1 MRNVTNNSILVE
13 PEEFVLRVPIRKGEV
28 EYKKLTLKPPVLR
41 DILRTDG
48 HDPNSVGYARALLSA
63 LSGVPEAV
71 LDQLVPEDWADL
83 RLVLARTNMR
93 FMGLVNLLDKKEE
106 DENEDPTT
114 AGEPEGIAP
123 EAEHTPPPTS
133 GPTSAA

>member
-1 MRNVTNNSILVE
+1 MKSGIADNSVLVE
-13 PEEFVLRVPIRKGEV
+13 PEVFTLRVPLKKGEV
-28 EYKKLTLKPPVLR
+28 EYTKLTLKPPVLR

-63 LSGVPEAV
+63 LSGVPETV
-71 LDQLVPEDWADL
+71 LDELVPEDWADL

-106 DENEDPTT
+106 EAGDPTK
-114 AGEPEGIAP
+114 AGGIPPEV
-123 EAEHTPPPTS
+123 EHTPPPNS
-133 GPTSAA
+133 EATSAA